1 MYKSAVIGDRDS
13 IMCFMSL
20 GFSVFEAESAEVAA
34 KTLHS
39 LASQG
44 SFAIIFITEDIASRI
59 GDDIARYKDA
69 ALPAVTVI
77 PSKKGSVGMG
87 SESMRD
93 AVIRAVG
100 ADIIFND

>member
-1 MYKSAVIGDRDS
+1 MYKTAVIGDRDS
-13 IMCFMSL
+13 IICFMSL
-20 GFSVFEAESAEVAA
+20 GFSVFEAENAEDAA

-39 LASQG
+39 IASHG
-44 SFAIIFITEDIASRI
+44 SFAVIFITEDIASKI
-59 GDDIARYKDA
+59 ADDIARYKDA
-69 ALPAVTVI
+69 ALPAITVI
-77 PSKKGSVGMG
+77 PSKRGSAGMG